1 VNRKEHLM
9 PDEPKAP
16 TTRQTT
22 GAHRADDEKAKDEKD
37 AEKAEKDAEKDA
49 KPTTVT
55 NEAGTKVR
63 APKRVTEKLRG
74 FS

>member
-1 VNRKEHLM
+1 M
-9 PDEPKAP
+9 PEEPKGP

-22 GAHRADDEKAKDEKD
+22 GAHRSDDEKAKDEKD
-37 AEKAEKDAEKDA
+37 AEKAKKDSEKAEKDAEPA
-49 KPTTVT
+49 TVT
-55 NEAGTKVR
+55 NDSGTKVR